1 MKKIK
6 ALLMVRPAK
15 FFLTAAA
22 AFVLPLFS
30 MAQDIHFSQLSE
42 TPLLLNPATA
52 GLGHDLLVTVNY
64 KDQWKSVTPNS
75 FKTFNVGAD
84 MSFMK
89 QKSGSHMGIGLDVFS
104 DKAGDASMATTIGQ
118 LHLSGVLAA
127 NDYNLFSAGIYGGFG
142 QRSLSYE
149 KLYWDNQYVGGTLDP
164 TLPSME
170 PGTVSNRSYADI
182 GVGLGWFYGQGH
194 NTISSN
200 DQFNF
205 SAGFSLQHLNK
216 PVYTFYGNTDQRLPM
231 KIVAH
236 GNAAIGI
243 KNYSLVIEPGYLVTI
258 QGGHHEISAGALV
271 KYWLQEAS
279 VYTGR
284 KKPAAFVLGGYYRF
298 ADAFNIVTGFEMSYF
313 RVGISYDVNLSNLTA
328 ASKSRG
334 GLEISLRF
342 SAVSSGNNKNKSFFN

>member
-6 ALLMVRPAK
+6 ALLTARAIL
-15 FFLTAAA
+15 FLAA
-22 AFVLPLFS
+22 AFTLPLFS
-30 MAQDIHFSQLSE
+30 TAQDIHFSQLSE
-42 TPLLLNPATA
+42 TPLLLNPANA
-52 GLGHDLLVTVNY
+52 GLSHDLLVTVNY
-64 KDQWKSVTPNS
+64 KDQWRSVTTNS

-84 MSFMK
+84 MAVL
-89 QKSGSHMGIGLDVFS
+89 KSKTGSHMGIGLDVFS
-104 DKAGDASMATTIGQ
+104 DKAGDAFMGTTTGQ

-149 KLYWDNQYVGGTLDP
+149 KLYWDNQYVGGSLDP
-164 TLPSME
+164 TVPSLE

-182 GVGLGWFYGQGH
+182 GFGVAWFYGKGH

-200 DQFNF
+200 DQMNF
-205 SAGFSLQHLNK
+205 TAGFSLQHLNK

-231 KIVAH
+231 KFVAH

-243 KNYSLVIEPGYLVTI
+243 KNYSLVLEPGYLVTI

-313 RVGISYDVNLSNLTA
+313 RLGISYDVNLSNLTA

-342 SAVSSGNNKNKSFFN
+342 SASSSGNNKNKSFFN